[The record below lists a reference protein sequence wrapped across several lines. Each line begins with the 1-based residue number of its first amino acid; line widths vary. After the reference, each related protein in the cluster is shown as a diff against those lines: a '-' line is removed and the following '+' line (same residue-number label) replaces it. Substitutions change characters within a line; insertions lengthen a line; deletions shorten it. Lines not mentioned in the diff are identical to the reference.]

1 MEHAEACLLLLL
13 FAIGVA
19 VAQQRVAPSPS
30 EPTPTAKQQSNGS
43 DKVSFFRSQNQKGDP
58 IRSTAYPVAASTP
71 TATPEGGTALYK
83 QYAKDGSVC
92 TLIRTDALLTF
103 SYVDK
108 IKEKTET
115 DIFLPNEVTV
125 SGHCHL
131 EDSSLL
137 TMRWKSYILN
147 WFFMKTPGGERWYL
161 DKMEVKF
168 NTSEKKF
175 EHYPK
180 PGRAVKMSTP
190 AKVGLFPT
198 PVGKAY
204 ECLEEETIQLEGSK
218 DISASILLRDLK
230 IQPFIFKGDD
240 FGPEFICQPG
250 AKSFRDERAPLAV
263 GTTLA
268 VVTLLTVSGYGVY
281 RYIKIKKVQYDNVE

>member
-1 MEHAEACLLLLL
+1 MEHTAACSLLLLL
-13 FAIGVA
+13 AIGVA
-19 VAQQRVAPSPS
+19 VAQQKVAPSPA
-30 EPTPTAKQQSNGS
+30 EPVTTDKQQSSGS
-43 DKVSFFRSQNQKGDP
+43 DKVSFFRSQNQNLKTSAVTG
-58 IRSTAYPVAASTP
+58 STP
-71 TATPEGGTALYK
+71 TAVPEGGTAIYR
-83 QYAKDGSVC
+83 QYAKDGTVC
-92 TLIRTDALLTF
+92 TLIRTDGLLTF
-103 SYVDK
+103 TYVDK

-115 DIFLPNEVTV
+115 DVYLPNEVTV

-161 DKMEVKF
+161 DRLEVKF

-180 PGRAVKMSTP
+180 PGRAVRLSTP

-204 ECLEEETIQLEGSK
+204 ECNEEETIQLEGGK

-250 AKSFRDERAPLAV
+250 AKSYRDERAPLAV

-268 VVTLLTVSGYGVY
+268 VVTLLTVAGYGVY